1 MIRTI
6 KVEQF
11 KSLKKLNLEL
21 GRVNIFI
28 GANGS
33 GKSNLLEAVGVLGA
47 AAYGRVD
54 DETLLRRGVRPG
66 VPRLYKSAFPQIKTE
81 TTQHILFEAIAETGA
96 FYRATLWNPINNPS
110 PAWKFKTETLSA
122 GYGDPLA
129 VRSTVNAKK
138 YQEQGLAA
146 SKTFDVDLNNP
157 ALVLLSQLREFNIYS
172 PNTPGLRGMTQDS
185 QTKEP
190 VGLTGARLAEAIDE
204 LLEASES
211 KEYKKWLGPALDDVR
226 NLLDW
231 AVDFRSASALNV
243 PLSPSAARSRHVV
256 QFTDRY
262 MAKGRNVLTGYD
274 ASEGALYVVFLA
286 VLALHPKAPAVMAV
300 DNFDQA
306 LNPRLVQRT
315 TEALCRWMTSKDAP
329 SRQMFL
335 TAHNPSVLDGL
346 PLQNPEVRLFA
357 VQRNNRGHSEY
368 ERIDIDRAIELR
380 GTSNKSLSQ
389 MWVSGL
395 LGAVPN
401 V

>member
-1 MIRTI
+1 MIRNI
-6 KVEQF
+6 RVEQF

-33 GKSNLLEAVGVLGA
+33 GKSNLLEAIGVLGA

-81 TTQHILFEAIAETGA
+81 TTQHILFEATAETGA
-96 FYRATLWNPINNPS
+96 FYRATLWNPIENPS

-122 GYGDPLA
+122 GAGDPLA
-129 VRSTVNAKK
+129 VRSTVNAKRN
-138 YQEQGLAA
+138 QEQGVAA
-146 SKTFDVDLNNP
+146 SKMFEIDVDNP
-157 ALVLLSQLREFNIYS
+157 ALVLLDQLRGFNIYS
-172 PNTPGLRGMTQDS
+172 PNTPGLRGMTQDP

-204 LLEASES
+204 LLQASES
-211 KEYKKWLGPALDDVR
+211 SDWLEFAIDDVR
-226 NLLDW
+226 SLLDW
-231 AVDFRSASALNV
+231 AVDFRSASALKV

-286 VLALHPKAPAVMAV
+286 VLALHPKAPAVLAV

-306 LNPRLVQRT
+306 LNPRLVQKT
-315 TEALCRWMTSKDAP
+315 TEALCRWMTSKGAP
-329 SRQMFL
+329 QRQMFL

-346 PLQNPEVRLFA
+346 PLHNSEIRLFA
-357 VQRNNRGHSEY
+357 VQRNNKGHSEY
-368 ERIDIDRAIELR
+368 ERIDIDRALELR
-380 GTSNKSLSQ
+380 GTSDKSLSQ